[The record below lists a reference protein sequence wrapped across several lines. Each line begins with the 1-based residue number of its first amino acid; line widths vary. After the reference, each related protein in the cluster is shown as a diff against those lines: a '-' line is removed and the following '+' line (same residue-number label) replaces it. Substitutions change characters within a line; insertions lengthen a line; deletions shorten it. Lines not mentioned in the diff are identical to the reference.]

1 MNRCTLCQVSFLN
14 YFVAPSGFYLILI
27 LLMRYQFYTADV
39 FTDKIFGGN
48 QLAVF
53 ANAEGLAPEQMQ
65 KIAREFNLSETVFVL
80 PSHSSE
86 LTYNLRIFTPT
97 SELPFA
103 GHPTVGAAYILA
115 AIGAIEL
122 RGDITT
128 IVFGEGVGPVP
139 VKIRSE
145 AGKPVYTELSAAKMP
160 EFGPEPPSVEKLAQ
174 MLSLEVSDLLTG
186 DNAPQ
191 AVSCGVPFLFI
202 PLRNREALKLARID
216 RAIWQQLLSAYWAP
230 QVYIFTYDCELTNSD
245 LRARMFAP
253 GIGVEEDPATGSAAT
268 ALAGYLGIR
277 DPAKDGLLQWVVEQ
291 GGEMGR
297 PSLLYVEVD
306 KKNGQIEAIRVGG
319 SSVLVSEGTMEI
331 SDQ

>member
-1 MNRCTLCQVSFLN
+1 
-14 YFVAPSGFYLILI
+14 
-27 LLMRYQFYTADV
+27 MRYQFYTADV
-39 FTDKIFGGN
+39 FTDRIFGGN
-48 QLAVF
+48 PLAVF
-53 ANAEGLAPEQMQ
+53 PNAEGLTAEQMQ

-80 PSHSSE
+80 PAQSSDC
-86 LTYNLRIFTPT
+86 TYNLRIFTPT

-103 GHPTVGAAYILA
+103 GHPTVGTAYILA
-115 AIGAIEL
+115 AIGAISL
-122 RGDITT
+122 QGDLTN

-139 VKIRSE
+139 VKIRAE

-160 EFGPEPPSVEKLAQ
+160 EFGPEPPSLKKLAQ

-186 DNAPQ
+186 ENSPQ
-191 AVSCGVPFLFI
+191 AISCGVPFLFI

-216 RAIWQQLLSAYWAP
+216 RSIWQQLLASYWAP
-230 QVYIFTYDCELTNSD
+230 NVYLFTYDCELANSD

-277 DPAKDGLLQWVVEQ
+277 HPARDGILTWLVEQ
-291 GGEMGR
+291 GWEMGR
-297 PSLLYVEVD
+297 PSLLYIEAD
-306 KKNGQIEAIRVGG
+306 KKNNAIEAIRVGG

-331 SDQ
+331 S